1 MAAGQRSQGVKA
13 PVHNLKIRLDAIR
26 RRIRLGRE
34 ALATGSNVDL
44 SALSGE
50 VQDASEALHAA
61 PLHVDREAVVQDLEA
76 IITDL
81 DSLEREL
88 SAHYA
93 IIGGKTI
100 PDDGADD

>member
-13 PVHNLKIRLDAIR
+13 PVHNLKIRLNAIR

-34 ALATGSNVDL
+34 ALAVGSNVDL

-50 VQDASEALHAA
+50 VQDASEALHATPA
-61 PLHVDREAVVQDLEA
+61 HVDREAVVQDLEA
-76 IITDL
+76 IVTDL

-88 SAHYA
+88 SAHHG

>member
-1 MAAGQRSQGVKA
+1 M
-13 PVHNLKIRLDAIR
+13 HNLKIRLNAIR

-34 ALATGSNVDL
+34 ALAVGSNVDL

-50 VQDASEALHAA
+50 VQDASEALHATPA
-61 PLHVDREAVVQDLEA
+61 HVDREAVVQDLEA
-76 IITDL
+76 IVTDL

-88 SAHYA
+88 SAHHG

>member
-1 MAAGQRSQGVKA
+1 MKA
-13 PVHNLKIRLDAIR
+13 PLHNLKIRIDAIR

-34 ALATGSNVDL
+34 ALAARSNVDL

-50 VQDASEALHAA
+50 VQDAIEALHAA
-61 PLHVDREAVVQDLEA
+61 PLHVDREALVQDLEA
-76 IITDL
+76 IVTDL

-88 SAHYA
+88 SAHHA

>member
-1 MAAGQRSQGVKA
+1 MTAA
-13 PVHNLKIRLDAIR
+13 VHNLKVHLDTIR
-26 RRIRLGRE
+26 RRIRLARE
-34 ALATGSNVDL
+34 ALAAGSNVDL

-76 IITDL
+76 IVTDL
-81 DSLEREL
+81 NSLEREL
-88 SAHYA
+88 SVHHG
-93 IIGGKTI
+93 IVDGETI

>member
-34 ALATGSNVDL
+34 ALAAGSNVDL

-50 VQDASEALHAA
+50 VQDASKTLHAS
-61 PLHVDREAVVQDLEA
+61 PLHVDREALVQDLEA
-76 IITDL
+76 IVTDL

-88 SAHYA
+88 SAHHG